1 MALVEMQRIYALVMK
16 HDQAALLQMVQRA
29 GCVQITPVGT
39 DEARGLSA
47 ADQRVQ
53 RNEEA
58 MSRVRWAIN
67 RLSRYDPV
75 KQSMFKPLPAVE
87 PAALEEEDLSAAIA
101 VVEQVEELER
111 QSGELRGQHT
121 RLEQMAEQ
129 LQPWAGLD
137 VPASQIHDTAT
148 TRVWTGHA
156 PQRGLNRLMKEW
168 AGRPAVISVLGSQR
182 DSATFY
188 AVVHKACADDFLSDL
203 RAIGYQHAAPLL
215 NQETPAEQLEH
226 IARERED
233 LRAQEAHI
241 EQRMADLGTSLHM
254 LRLAYENLAARKGRL
269 DALGTMAH
277 TQSVSVLAGWAPKAV
292 AQPLADAIIKAFP
305 GAQAMVR
312 DPIEGEDPPV
322 LLHNHPVVR
331 PYEAVITGFALPANG
346 ALDPTAVMMPFF
358 AILFGMMVSDAGYG
372 LVMALLIPILVKI
385 MQPSEGA
392 RKIFWII
399 AGGGVSTVLW
409 GALYN
414 TWFGFGPWPSLFDP
428 VNDSLPVM
436 ILCIGVGALHLFT
449 GLILGAV
456 QNFRRG
462 DPFSAVCDQFS
473 WIILVIGLGL
483 LLLPQA
489 AQIGKWMA
497 ITGAGIILVTAG
509 RDKSKNPIKRLV
521 SGFGAL
527 YGITSWISDL
537 LSYMRLFGMGL
548 ATGVIGMV
556 INQLVGM
563 IMGGGILGSIIG
575 AVVFVGAHLFNAAIN
590 ILGAYVHACRLQY
603 IEFFGKFY
611 EEGGKPFKPLRFA
624 PRYVRLHE

>member
-1 MALVEMQRIYALVMK
+1 MALVEMQRLYALVMK
-16 HDQAALLQMVQRA
+16 RDQAALVQMVQRA
-29 GCVQITPVGT
+29 GCVQITPVGAG
-39 DEARGLSA
+39 EAHGLSA
-47 ADQRVQ
+47 ADHRLQ

-58 MSRVRWAIN
+58 LHRVRWAIS
-67 RLSRYDPV
+67 RLNRYDPV
-75 KQSMFKPLPAVE
+75 KQSMFKPLPVVE
-87 PAALEEEDLSAAIA
+87 PAALEEEDLSAAIS

-129 LQPWAGLD
+129 LQPWVGLD
-137 VPASQIHDTAT
+137 VPANQIHDTAT
-148 TRVWTGHA
+148 TRVWTGYA
-156 PQRGLNRLMKEW
+156 PQRGLHRLIEEW
-168 AGRPAVISVLGSQR
+168 KGRPAVISMLGSQR
-182 DSATFY
+182 DSAAFY
-188 AVVHKACADDFLSDL
+188 AVVHNAYTEAFLSDL

-215 NQETPAEQLEH
+215 GQETPAEQMKR
-226 IARERED
+226 IARESGE
-233 LRAQEAHI
+233 LRAQEANI
-241 EQRMADLGTSLHM
+241 EKRMANLGVSLPV

-269 DALGTMAH
+269 DALGTMTH
-277 TQSVSVLAGWAPKAV
+277 TQSVSVMAGWVPKAA

-312 DPIEGEDPPV
+312 DPLEEEDPPI

-331 PYEAVITGFALPANG
+331 PYEAVISGFSLPANG

-358 AILFGMMVSDAGYG
+358 AIFFGMMVSDAGYG

-428 VNDSLPVM
+428 VNNSLPVM
-436 ILCIGVGALHLFT
+436 ALCIGVGALHLFT

-462 DPFSAVCDQFS
+462 DPFSALYDQFS
-473 WIILVIGLGL
+473 WILLVIGLGL

-497 ITGAGIILVTAG
+497 VLGAGIILLTAG
-509 RDKSKNPIKRLV
+509 REKSKNPIKRLV

-527 YGITSWISDL
+527 YGVTSWISDL

-563 IMGGGILGSIIG
+563 LAGGGILGIIFG